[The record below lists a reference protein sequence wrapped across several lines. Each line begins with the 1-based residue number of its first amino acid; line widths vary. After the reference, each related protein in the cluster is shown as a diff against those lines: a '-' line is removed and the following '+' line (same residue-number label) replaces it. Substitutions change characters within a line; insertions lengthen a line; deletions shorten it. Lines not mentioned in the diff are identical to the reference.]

1 MPHVTING
9 KAVHYDTVGQTLPKG
24 YKRISRKC
32 KLYALASAKLGRQA
46 EQAVWLHTVICAV
59 AHGKPPGQIGVG
71 KGKWTVDH
79 KNGISTDNSAKNLAW
94 CEHSANT
101 AKGNQTRHRR

>member
-1 MPHVTING
+1 MKYTTING
-9 KAVHYDTVGQTLPKG
+9 KRIAYETVGRQPDKG
-24 YKRISRKC
+24 YWRISTKS
-32 KLYALASAKLGRQA
+32 KLHELAKAKLGSQGH
-46 EQAVWLHTVICAV
+46 QAVWLHISVRVV

-79 KNGISTDNSAKNLAW
+79 KNGDSTDNRPSNLCW

-101 AKGNQTRHRR
+101 GKGNVTRHEK